1 LFSLSTLEIAMR
13 SISLLCAVLISVAL
27 AFAQTPTTKS
37 LSPFEQELV
46 NNEKQFMQAMQN
58 KDVAYVSQIV
68 SDDFRSIAANGD
80 LQEKADLVG
89 EAQEGQPKE
98 LRVYDVR
105 VLRLDDGCAVVTYN
119 QIVPGSRPRYR
130 HMSDSWTRDGGKWKL
145 KFRQTT
151 PNLWSAL
158 DLD

>member
-1 LFSLSTLEIAMR
+1 MR
-13 SISLLCAVLISVAL
+13 AISLLCSLIVSISL
-27 AFAQTPTTKS
+27 ACAQTPAPKP

-68 SDDFRSIAANGD
+68 SNDFRSIAANGD
-80 LQEKADLVG
+80 LQEKEDLLG
-89 EAQEGQPKE
+89 KAQEGLPKD

-105 VLRLDDGCAVVTYN
+105 VVRLDDGCAVVTYN

-130 HMSDSWTRDGGKWKL
+130 HTSDTWTRDGGKWKL
-145 KFRQTT
+145 KFQQTT

>member
-1 LFSLSTLEIAMR
+1 MR
-13 SISLLCAVLISVAL
+13 SISLLGAVVVSVSL
-27 AFAQTPTTKS
+27 AFAQTPKS

-80 LQEKADLVG
+80 LQEKEDLVG
-89 EAQEGQPKE
+89 EAQVGLPQD
-98 LRVYDVR
+98 LRVYDVL
-105 VLRLDDGCAVVTYN
+105 VVRLDDGCAVVTYN

-130 HMSDSWTRDGGKWKL
+130 HMSDTWTRDGGKWKL
-145 KFRQTT
+145 RFQQTT

-158 DLD
+158 ALD